1 MIYFFIYYQSKEKE
15 SQNDVEFLVP
25 EDNNLAPKCIYV
37 EESYENKTYSYKKIF
52 KVNKSTGKGPK
63 GNQYYFEFLIEDDK
77 YIISFDSKGKTFI
90 YDVSLEKGKKKTKN

>member
-52 KVNKSTGKGPK
+52 KVNKSTKMI
-63 GNQYYFEFLIEDDK
+63 NISSLLIAK
-77 YIISFDSKGKTFI
+77 
-90 YDVSLEKGKKKTKN
+90 EKHLYMMLASRKEKKD